1 MKKRKFKAI
10 EQEAM
15 IDTPIHSAVL
25 SSELTLLGGA
35 IKNNQ
40 DHINTKNTDS
50 FTPIELA
57 IINANFDAV
66 ILLANNGANL
76 SMHNKEGLTPMHQII
91 KNIEAYVS
99 RGITVESLLN
109 VAKALI
115 AKNMPLNAQDRR
127 GNSLINYIAQKA
139 KTNRESTK
147 YYNKLGSLL
156 LSSDKNAID
165 TVQTK
170 NNMGKTPMDY
180 LSRNGNSILR
190 EEVYSYTIQKTVDN
204 DFARLMLEAELV
216 TRRNL
221 ALEKSE
227 AF

>member
-1 MKKRKFKAI
+1 MRKRKSKAV
-10 EQEAM
+10 EQEVM
-15 IDTPIHSAVL
+15 VDTPIHSAVL

-40 DHINTKNTDS
+40 EHINTKNTEGLTS
-50 FTPIELA
+50 MELA
-57 IINANFDAV
+57 IMNGNFDAV

-91 KNIEAYVS
+91 KNIEAYFS
-99 RGITVESLLN
+99 KGITVESLLN

-115 AKNMPLNAQDRR
+115 TKDMPLSAQDRR

-139 KTNRESTK
+139 KANKDHTK

-156 LSSDKNAID
+156 LSSDPNVME
-165 TVQTK
+165 TVQMK

-180 LSRNGNSILR
+180 LSRNGNSTLR
-190 EEVYSYTIQKTVDN
+190 EEVYSYASQKTTDN
-204 DFARLMLEAELV
+204 DLARLMLEAELI
-216 TRRNL
+216 TKRNL

-227 AF
+227 AL